1 MISKLDIYFRE
12 KACIVRSSRLID
24 ELFVFVWKGS
34 RPEAQSGYNDD
45 LVMAFSIAMYIRD
58 TALKLRNEGLE
69 LNKRAIGMIG
79 TNKSYNGP
87 YTGTTDQ
94 NDSWNINVK
103 GEKQDIT
110 WLL

>member
-1 MISKLDIYFRE
+1 M
-12 KACIVRSSRLID
+12 RSSRLID
-24 ELFVFVWKGS
+24 ELFVFVWRGS

-69 LNKRAIGMIG
+69 LNKRAIGLMG
-79 TNKSYNGP
+79 TNTSYNGI
-87 YTGTTDQ
+87 YTQKSDA
-94 NDSWNINVK
+94 NDSWNMNLGNDK
-103 GEKQDIT
+103 EDLT